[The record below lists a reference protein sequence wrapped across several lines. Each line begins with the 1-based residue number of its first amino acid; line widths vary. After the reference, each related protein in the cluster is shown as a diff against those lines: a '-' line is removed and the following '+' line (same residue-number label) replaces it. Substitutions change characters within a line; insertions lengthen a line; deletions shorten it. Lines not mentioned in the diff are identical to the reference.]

1 MSTDL
6 HKRIS
11 QFYDQSTD
19 LWLDIWGE
27 HMHHGYYPPDSPAR
41 NHQQAQIRLIEEALS
56 WADIA
61 EPEDIL
67 DAGCGVGGSA
77 RYLARKYGAH
87 VLGVNI
93 SSVQIQRARALTSKA
108 NLGDQVAFAEQDL
121 LSIGDAFG
129 PYDLVWSMEN
139 AEHIAPKEDML
150 SLFYDRLRPG
160 GRVLMIT
167 WCTRDTFQKPLTRK
181 EEQILEKLCRLY
193 HLPPWISLARYEE
206 LSREAG
212 FRDIQTAD
220 WSAHVAPFWGAVI
233 RSALSVRGLRGL
245 AKTGLSTIRG
255 AWAMRY
261 MQQGYRSGLIRFGL
275 LQATK
280 P

>member
-27 HMHHGYYPPDSPAR
+27 HMHHGFYPPDTSTN
-41 NHQQAQIRLIEEALS
+41 NHREAQVRLIEEALS
-56 WADIA
+56 WSGIQD
-61 EPEDIL
+61 PKNIL

-77 RYLARKYGAH
+77 RYLARKYGAQ
-87 VLGVNI
+87 VKGVNI
-93 SSVQIQRARALTSKA
+93 STVQIQRARELTIQA
-108 NLGDQVAFAEQDL
+108 DLGDQVTFAEQDI
-121 LSIGDAFG
+121 LSIDDTFG

-150 SLFYDRLRPG
+150 ELFFDRLRPG
-160 GRVLMIT
+160 GRLLLIT
-167 WCTRDTFQKPLTRK
+167 WCTRDVSQVPLSKK
-181 EEQILEKLCRLY
+181 EERILDKLCRLY
-193 HLPPWISLARYEE
+193 HLPPWISLRRYEE
-206 LSREAG
+206 LSEEVG
-212 FRDIQTAD
+212 FQDIQTAD
-220 WSAHVAPFWGAVI
+220 WSAYVAPFWGAVI

-245 AKTGLSTIRG
+245 TKTGLSTIRG

-261 MQQGYRSGLIRFGL
+261 MQQGYRMGLIRFGL

>member
-56 WADIA
+56 WANIE
-61 EPEDIL
+61 EPEDVL

-77 RYLARKYGAH
+77 RYLARKYGAQ
-87 VLGVNI
+87 VKGVNI
-93 SSVQIQRARALTSKA
+93 SSVQIQRARALT
-108 NLGDQVAFAEQDL
+108 DQADLSDRVTFSEQDL
-121 LSIGDAFG
+121 LSIDNSFG
-129 PYDLVWSMEN
+129 PYDLIWSMEN

-167 WCTRDTFQKPLTRK
+167 WCTRDTSQKPLTRK
-181 EEQILEKLCRLY
+181 EEQILKKLCRLY

-206 LSREAG
+206 LSRETG

-220 WSAHVAPFWGAVI
+220 WSAYVAPFWGAVI

-245 AKTGLSTIRG
+245 AKTGLSTVRG

-275 LQATK
+275 LQAIK

>member
-6 HKRIS
+6 HSRIQ

-27 HMHHGYYPPDSPAR
+27 HMHHGYYPPESPTT
-41 NHQQAQIRLIEEALS
+41 NHQEAQIRLIEEALS
-56 WADIA
+56 WAGIG
-61 EPEDIL
+61 EPADIL

-77 RYLARKYGAH
+77 RYLAHKYGAQ
-87 VLGVNI
+87 VKGVNI
-93 SSVQIQRARALTSKA
+93 SAVQVERAISLTNKA
-108 NLGDQVAFAEQDL
+108 NLSDQVTFAEQDL
-121 LSIGDAFG
+121 LSIDQSFG
-129 PYDLVWSMEN
+129 PYDLIWSMEN

-150 SLFYDRLRPG
+150 TLFYDRLKPG

-167 WCTRDTFQKPLTRK
+167 WCTRDTAQKPLTQK
-181 EEQILEKLCRLY
+181 EEHILAKLCRLY
-193 HLPPWISLARYEE
+193 HLPPWISLARYEA
-206 LSREAG
+206 LSEEVG
-212 FRDIQTAD
+212 FKDIQTAD
-220 WSAHVAPFWGAVI
+220 WSDFVAPFWGAVI

>member
-56 WADIA
+56 WANIE
-61 EPEDIL
+61 EPEDVL

-77 RYLARKYGAH
+77 RYLARKYGAQ
-87 VLGVNI
+87 VKGVNI
-93 SSVQIQRARALTSKA
+93 SSVQIQRARALT
-108 NLGDQVAFAEQDL
+108 DQADLSDRVTFSEQDL
-121 LSIGDAFG
+121 LSIDNSFG
-129 PYDLVWSMEN
+129 PYDLIWSMEN

-167 WCTRDTFQKPLTRK
+167 WCTRDTSQKPLTRK
-181 EEQILEKLCRLY
+181 EEQILKKLCRLY

-206 LSREAG
+206 LSRETG

-220 WSAHVAPFWGAVI
+220 WSAYVAPFWGAVI

-245 AKTGLSTIRG
+245 AKTGLSTVRG

>member
-56 WADIA
+56 WANIE

-77 RYLARKYGAH
+77 RYLARKYGAQ
-87 VLGVNI
+87 VMGVNI
-93 SSVQIQRARALTSKA
+93 SSVQIQRARALTSQA
-108 NLGDQVAFAEQDL
+108 NLGNQVAFAEQDL
-121 LSIGDAFG
+121 LSVDDAFG

-167 WCTRDTFQKPLTRK
+167 WCTRDTSQKPLTRK

-220 WSAHVAPFWGAVI
+220 WSAYVAPFWGAVI

-245 AKTGLSTIRG
+245 AKTGMSTIRG

-280 P
+280 S

>member
-77 RYLARKYGAH
+77 RYLARKYGAQ
-87 VLGVNI
+87 VMGVNI

-121 LSIGDAFG
+121 LSIDDAFG

-167 WCTRDTFQKPLTRK
+167 WCTRDTSQKPLTRK

-206 LSREAG
+206 LSSEVG

-220 WSAHVAPFWGAVI
+220 WSAYVAPFWGAVI

>member
-1 MSTDL
+1 MSSDL
-6 HKRIS
+6 HARIRN
-11 QFYDQSTD
+11 FYDQSTD

-27 HMHHGYYPPDSPAR
+27 HMHHGYYPPGSPAT
-41 NHQQAQIRLIEEALS
+41 NHQKAQIRLIEEALS
-56 WADIA
+56 WANIE

-77 RYLARKYGAH
+77 RYLARKYAAR
-87 VLGVNI
+87 VKGVNI
-93 SSVQIQRARALTSKA
+93 SSVQIQRARALTSQA
-108 NLGDQVAFAEQDL
+108 NLGEQVTFAEQDL

-129 PYDLVWSMEN
+129 PYDLIWSMEN

-150 SLFYDRLRPG
+150 QLFYERLRPG
-160 GRVLMIT
+160 GRVLLVT
-167 WCTRDTFQKPLTRK
+167 WCTRDTSQRPLTQK
-181 EEQILEKLCRLY
+181 EEQVLEKLCRLY
-193 HLPPWISLARYEE
+193 HLPPWISLVRYEE

-220 WSAHVAPFWGAVI
+220 WSAYVAPFWGAVI

-245 AKTGLSTIRG
+245 AKTGLSTFRG